1 MEMYR
6 KRMGVNRIAH
16 NRVQRMYSASKCVC
30 APGTLLIDDDTDT
43 RFAQILYVRPVLIE
57 HHGLMP
63 RDSCLFYIRFIA
75 WRNPRINNLEVGN
88 YAIDKYSNEHQ
99 LYVNDVYG

>member
-1 MEMYR
+1 MQIYR
-6 KRMGVNRIAH
+6 KGIGVNPIAH

-43 RFAQILYVRPVLIE
+43 RFAPVLCVRPVPIE
-57 HHGLMP
+57 RHGLMP

-75 WRNPRINNLEVGN
+75 WHNLRINNLEIGN
-88 YAIDKYSNEHQ
+88 YAIGK
-99 LYVNDVYG
+99 